1 MYSSPIQRKKINK
14 KLNFYKISEV
24 KTTYRVK
31 LALVSSSEDSSP
43 KSDAGM
49 AQILEK
55 EHNSLGMHRYKVN
68 TQTKSSARQEHCYTS
83 HPSASSSLT
92 KILKEYKST

>member
-1 MYSSPIQRKKINK
+1 MYSSPIIKEKDQ
-14 KLNFYKISEV
+14 NFSQNIRGKNNLSGHAGSGII
-24 KTTYRVK
+24 
-31 LALVSSSEDSSP
+31 SEDSSP

-68 TQTKSSARQEHCYTS
+68 TQTKSSARQECCYTS
-83 HPSASSSLT
+83 HPSASFSLT